1 MIGPSIQFP
10 IGHGDGSGLRTSI
23 RRLIAASRRPEAVSN
38 AGGIGTL
45 GGVTFEVQ
53 GFRKEIQEVKRRL
66 NPGRPFGVDLLI
78 PKLGGTARATNKDY
92 THGALPEMVDIM
104 IQEGPQ
110 DAAVRRALR
119 SLGFTEWKLRSL
131 LKSKTWMETGARG
144 VHWSEEDRCAV
155 TEINFPHEGHQEDL
169 RGPLS
174 FRELPELQRLD
185 LRNTHITGDL
195 SELPCKLKHLYLQNT
210 EVTGNLSSLGNMTRM
225 KRLDLSHTT
234 ISGDLEHLRPLRQ
247 LRTLRLSD
255 TLVTGDL
262 QSLQA
267 SQLQVLALEDTR
279 SMVI

>member
-1 MIGPSIQFP
+1 ML
-10 IGHGDGSGLRTSI
+10 GHERVLCILVTLAALDTAERPRLKQHVIEADESEDESTSVGSLLEG
-23 RRLIAASRRPEAVSN
+23 
-38 AGGIGTL
+38 
-45 GGVTFEVQ
+45 FEV
-53 GFRKEIQEVKRRL
+53 E
-66 NPGRPFGVDLLI
+66 
-78 PKLGGTARATNKDY
+78 GGC
-92 THGALPEMVDIM
+92 
-104 IQEGPQ
+104 PQ